1 MNRDNLG
8 ELAMFAAVADE
19 ESFTRAARRLEMS
32 QSALSQAVRRL
43 EARLGVRLLARTTR
57 RVAPT
62 QAGARLLQTLRPAL
76 NEIEAGLL
84 DISSLG
90 DEPSGRVRIVS
101 SDLAAE
107 QILWPR
113 LAPLL
118 AAHPRLS
125 IEVIAE
131 NGFSDIVAERFDA
144 GVRLGESIDQDMI
157 AVPIGPDQRLA
168 VAGSPDYLARAGTP
182 ATPRDLTRHA
192 CINIRLGA
200 GPVYAWEFEHNGRPL
215 RVRVEGPLTVNR
227 PRTAVDA
234 AQRGLGLVCLPDVY
248 FEDAFRSGRLER
260 VLADW
265 CPPYPGFHLYYPSR
279 RQHTAAF
286 SLIVEAL
293 RYRG

>member
-1 MNRDNLG
+1 MNRDSLG
-8 ELAMFAAVADE
+8 ELAMFAAVAED

-32 QSALSQAVRRL
+32 QSALSQAIRRL

-76 NEIEAGLL
+76 DEIEAGLS
-84 DISSLG
+84 DVTSLG

-101 SDLAAE
+101 SDLAVE

-118 AAHPRLS
+118 ATYPRLS
-125 IEVIAE
+125 IEIISE
-131 NGFSDIVAERFDA
+131 NSFSDIVAERFDA

-192 CINIRLGA
+192 CINIRLGT
-200 GPVYAWEFEHNGRPL
+200 GPVYAWEFERNGRPL

-234 AQRGLGLVCLPDVY
+234 AERGLGLACLPDVY
-248 FEDAFRSGRLER
+248 FEDAFRSGQLVR

>member
-1 MNRDNLG
+1 MNRDDLG
-8 ELAMFAAVADE
+8 DLNAFAAVAAGGG
-19 ESFTRAARRLEMS
+19 FTRAAERLGLS
-32 QSALSQAVRRL
+32 QSALSHAVRRL
-43 EARLGVRLLARTTR
+43 EDRLGVRLLARTTR

-62 QAGARLLQTLRPAL
+62 EAGERLLKRLNPAL
-76 NEIEAGLL
+76 E
-84 DISSLG
+84 DIAASLQDVAALT
-90 DEPSGRVRIVS
+90 DEPSGLVRIVA
-101 SDLAAE
+101 SDDAAE
-107 QILWPR
+107 NLVWPR

-118 AAHPRLS
+118 EQYPKLE
-125 IEVIAE
+125 IEVMIE
-131 NGFSDIVAERFDA
+131 NRFTDIVAERFDA

-157 AVPIGPDQRLA
+157 AVQIGPDQRLA

-192 CINIRLGA
+192 CINIRLGT
-200 GPVYAWEFEHNGRPL
+200 GPVYAWEFERNGRPL

-227 PRTAVDA
+227 PRIAVDA
-234 AQRGLGLVCLPDVY
+234 AERGLGLVCLPDVY

>member
-43 EARLGVRLLARTTR
+43 EARLGVRLLSRTTR

-76 NEIEAGLL
+76 DEIEAGLS

-168 VAGSPDYLARAGTP
+168 VAGSPDYLGRAGTP
-182 ATPRDLTRHA
+182 TTPRDLTRHA

-200 GPVYAWEFEHNGRPL
+200 GPVYAWEFERNGRPL

-227 PRTAVDA
+227 PQLAVDA
-234 AQRGLGLVCLPDVY
+234 AERGLGLVCLPDVY
-248 FEDAFRSGRLER
+248 FEDGFRTGQLVR